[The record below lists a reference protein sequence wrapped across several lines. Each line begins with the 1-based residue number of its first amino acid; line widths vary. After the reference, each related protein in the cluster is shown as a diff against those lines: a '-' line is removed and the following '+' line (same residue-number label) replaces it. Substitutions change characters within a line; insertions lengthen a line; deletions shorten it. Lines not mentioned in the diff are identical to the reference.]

1 METKVAMITPRY
13 PPNIHGGGEI
23 SCKLLVDELRKTEEV
38 DVFTFDKIY
47 PNIKSKVVLNI
58 QAYDHLKGRLDGYN
72 IVHAYNMDLLP
83 SIGKLTRDKNINSF
97 ASLNGIVF
105 SPSLATY
112 SHKIL
117 SLKYYRNN
125 FFMKDLK
132 QIKGYSTLCEYWRQ
146 NWIYDGI
153 DSKKISVIT
162 NMLDPKLKIKKRK
175 EHGGINILHVGN
187 FSPTRKQE
195 IIDVIKIFSKI
206 KKQDITLFMIGKG
219 KKEREHLI
227 NKYKPAN
234 KVKVLGEIDNNKLS
248 EFYSNADIFLHPS
261 SLPKGN
267 DRVIIEAMQHG
278 CVVITHCSNVLSPI
292 VRNGKDGVLV
302 SPFSINDFY
311 LEIEKLIS
319 DKKLMNKISEGA
331 KKHIKDV
338 CSPDRI
344 KEKYLK
350 AYKKIW

>member
-1 METKVAMITPRY
+1 LKVAMVTPRY

-23 SCKLLVDELRKTEEV
+23 SCKLLVDELRKTEDV

-47 PNIKSKVVLNI
+47 PNIKSKVVLNA
-58 QAYDHLKGRLDGYN
+58 QAYKYLKDRLDDYN
-72 IVHAYNMDLLP
+72 VVHTYNMDLLP

-105 SPSLATY
+105 FPSLAIY

-117 SLKYYRNN
+117 SPKYYRNK

-146 NWIYDGI
+146 NWIHDGI
-153 DSKKISVIT
+153 DSKRISVIT
-162 NMLDPKLKIKKRK
+162 NMLDSKFKIKKRK
-175 EHGGINILHVGN
+175 EHDGLNILHVSN

-195 IIDVIKIFSKI
+195 IIDAIKIFSKI
-206 KKQDITLFMIGKG
+206 KKQDITLFMLGKG
-219 KKEREHLI
+219 KEEKEYFI
-227 NKYKPAN
+227 NKYKPVN
-234 KVKVLGEIDNNKLS
+234 KVKVFGEIDNNKLS

-278 CVVITHCSNVLSPI
+278 CAAITHCNDFLSPI
-292 VRNGKDGVLV
+292 IRDGIDGFLV
-302 SPFSINDFY
+302 YPFDINSFVSK
-311 LEIEKLIS
+311 IEEVIS
-319 DKKLMNKISEGA
+319 NESLMKQISGNA
-331 KKHIKDV
+331 KKRVNTV
-338 CSPDRI
+338 CSPDKI
-344 KEKYLK
+344 KKKYLT
-350 AYKKIW
+350 AYDKIW